1 MVGRLEG
8 TLPGPT
14 RTDKASRRPTDRRSW
29 RTVKPEPLPLS
40 SLPLP
45 LCPGQSTHLGP
56 SLSQA
61 LLEHQWDL
69 PEAAGAAEEPARPR
83 REAAGVKMYSNQSH
97 NKSQVNIYLS
107 RTEVDRILSQS
118 FFFFLSAVFFF
129 FNFIFILYKIVL
141 VLPNGRAR

>member
-1 MVGRLEG
+1 M
-8 TLPGPT
+8 
-14 RTDKASRRPTDRRSW
+14 
-29 RTVKPEPLPLS
+29 KPEPLPLS

-83 REAAGVKMYSNQSH
+83 REAVRVLNMVIL
-97 NKSQVNIYLS
+97 NKTDETACVHA
-107 RTEVDRILSQS
+107 E
-118 FFFFLSAVFFF
+118 
-129 FNFIFILYKIVL
+129 
-141 VLPNGRAR
+141 